1 MVFEMKRWIVAAALA
16 CALPARAAELEGVS
30 LDDRIRVDGEELQ
43 LNGIA
48 LRTRL
53 FFRVYVGGLYFGRK
67 VLTPQ
72 DALDAKGAK
81 RVIFVMMRDAR
92 AEQFVESIDEGLRD
106 NNAPGELA
114 RVKRQTDALFAMIR
128 NVGRARKGMRIVLD
142 YVPSAGGTTL
152 LVDGVAQGEPM
163 AGEDFY
169 RILLRIWLGEN
180 PPQEDL
186 KRALLGQPH

>member
-30 LDDRIRVDGEELQ
+30 LEDRIRVDGQELQ

-48 LRTRL
+48 MRTR
-53 FFRVYVGGLYFGRK
+53 FFFKVYVGGLYFGKK
-67 VLTPQ
+67 VFTPQ

-81 RVIFVMMRDAR
+81 RAIFVMMRQAR

-106 NNAPGELA
+106 NNTPEELA

-128 NVGRARKGMRIVLD
+128 NVGQARKGMRIVLD

-152 LVDGVAQGEPM
+152 FVDDVAQGEPM
-163 AGEDFY
+163 AGADFY

>member
-1 MVFEMKRWIVAAALA
+1 MRQLFLA
-16 CALPARAAELEGVS
+16 CVLWAATPLPAAELEGVN
-30 LDDRIRVDGEELQ
+30 LEDRIRVDGQELQ

-48 LRTRL
+48 LRTR
-53 FFRVYVGGLYFGRK
+53 FFFKVYVGGLYFGKK
-67 VLTPQ
+67 VSTAR
-72 DALDAKGAK
+72 DALDARGAK
-81 RVIFVMMRDAR
+81 RVIFVMMREAN

-106 NNAPGELA
+106 NNAPEELA

-128 NVGRARKGMRIVLD
+128 KVGQAREGMRIVLD

-152 LVDGVAQGEPM
+152 LVDGVARGEPM

-180 PPQEDL
+180 PPQEEL
-186 KRALLGQPH
+186 KRALLGQPL

>member
-1 MVFEMKRWIVAAALA
+1 MKQALLGTSLLLMVTRA
-16 CALPARAAELEGVS
+16 PAAELEGVD
-30 LDDRIRVDGEELQ
+30 LEDRIQVDDQELQ

-53 FFRVYVGGLYFGRK
+53 FFKVYVGGLYFGRK
-67 VLTPQ
+67 VSTPQ
-72 DALDAKGAK
+72 DALDTKGAK
-81 RVIFVMMRDAR
+81 RIVFVMMREAG

-106 NNAPGELA
+106 NHTPEELA
-114 RVKRQTDALFAMIR
+114 RVMHQTEALFAMIR
-128 NVGRARKGMRIVLD
+128 NVGRAGKGTRIVLD

-152 LVDGVAQGEPM
+152 FVDGMAQGKPM

-169 RILLRIWLGEN
+169 RALLRIWLGDR
-180 PPQEDL
+180 PAQERL